1 MWLWLRLIHFPLFLH
16 NSLAL
21 TPLVLAAIS
30 HVVRKISQ
38 VTPVQFSVQLHLNSL
53 AV

>member
-1 MWLWLRLIHFPLFLH
+1 MLIQIQIQKFQIYCASHK
-16 NSLAL
+16 
-21 TPLVLAAIS
+21 PLVLAAIS